1 MNVYLQTLTIVSRV
15 INRPKHL
22 ILSLI
27 VACSLP
33 FSGFA
38 TDSEDKPDCPKKG
51 TNKEDSVLIYEDEI
65 KVNDNITVTPAQNA
79 KTPPAAVLREETT
92 YKPYE
97 NKPSSTEKLDA
108 EAEQH
113 SAMSFNFI
121 YYIIDKFKFTDP
133 LD

>member
-1 MNVYLQTLTIVSRV
+1 M

-27 VACSLP
+27 IACALP
-33 FSGFA
+33 LSGFA
-38 TDSEDKPDCPKKG
+38 VDSEDKPDCPKKS
-51 TNKEDSVLIYEDEI
+51 TNKEDSVQIYEDEI
-65 KVNDNITVTPAQNA
+65 KVNDNITISPAQPRTA
-79 KTPPAAVLREETT
+79 QPSAAIKKETT

-97 NKPSSTEKLDA
+97 NKPSSTEKVDA

-113 SAMSFNFI
+113 SAMSFNII

>member
-1 MNVYLQTLTIVSRV
+1 M

-27 VACSLP
+27 VACALP
-33 FSGFA
+33 LTGFA
-38 TDSEDKPDCPKKG
+38 VDSEDKPDCPKKS
-51 TNKEDSVLIYEDEI
+51 TNKEDSVQVYEDEI
-65 KVNDNITVTPAQNA
+65 KVNDTFTVPPTDKPNTTPSVVIKEQ
-79 KTPPAAVLREETT
+79 TT
-92 YKPYE
+92 FKPYE
-97 NKPSSTEKLDA
+97 GKPGNTEKVDA

>member
-1 MNVYLQTLTIVSRV
+1 M
-15 INRPKHL
+15 
-22 ILSLI
+22 LSLI
-27 VACSLP
+27 VACALP
-33 FSGFA
+33 LSGFA
-38 TDSEDKPDCPKKG
+38 IDSEDKPDCPKKS
-51 TNKEDSVLIYEDEI
+51 TNKEDSVQIYEDEI
-65 KVNDNITVTPAQNA
+65 KVNDTFTVSPTENV
-79 KTPPAAVLREETT
+79 KTSNSAVVKEQAT

-97 NKPSSTEKLDA
+97 SKPTGTEKVDA